1 MLSHKFKIGQ
11 TVLLKLSQRD
21 SAPGGAYIIVK
32 RLPEHEG
39 EFKYQV
45 RNSNEPHER
54 VVRENELRAM

>member
-1 MLSHKFKIGQ
+1 MSIHKFKIAQ
-11 TVLLKLSQRD
+11 IVLLKLPHHD

-54 VVRENELRAM
+54 VVRENQLRAM